1 MTYPIEKV
9 TASPSG
15 IAAVATGHSA
25 LCAKVRR
32 LIAGLG
38 LGSLSGAMRT
48 LPHELRKACTE
59 QRAHCRAIGAR
70 FEVELTCGLIGLC
83 DGEMR
88 GVVFEEAA
96 DFEPREA
103 SAWLSPDVGGALPAT
118 AQEVLAVA
126 QRQLQFVRS
135 HYPGATGKGLTVV
148 RVGADRIATR
158 KVRLLIGDEQAA

>member
-70 FEVELTCGLIGLC
+70 YEVELTCGLIGLC

-103 SAWLSPDVGGALPAT
+103 SAWLSPDVGGAP
-118 AQEVLAVA
+118 
-126 QRQLQFVRS
+126 RRRRRKSSRS
-135 HYPGATGKGLTVV
+135 RSVNCSSSGATTPARRERG
-148 RVGADRIATR
+148 
-158 KVRLLIGDEQAA
+158 